1 MNEDRNYEGLTRDN
15 EMRSALQLRSSFCFN
30 IRRSLTASLCFFLI
44 GLLAAAPDAKAY
56 SFLTHEQLIDLT
68 WKSSIAPLLLSRYPN
83 LTPSQLLEAHAY
95 AYGGCAIQDLGY
107 YPFGDAFF
115 SDLTHYVRSG
125 DFISALF
132 RDAKNANE
140 LAFAIGA
147 LSHYVGDSVGHPLA
161 TNRAVPIEFPGLH
174 KKYGASVSYEQAQ
187 HPHVQTE
194 FAFDINEIA
203 NHRFAPS
210 AYLRHIGL
218 AVPTQLL
225 ALAYYQT
232 YGLGTNYNSGRHRP
246 TLRGYRFAVRSFLPR
261 VAYAETTLHRKGFP
275 ADTPGPDLD
284 LFKQQLKQADFEN
297 GWDKYRKKAGIG
309 TYSLAALIV
318 ILPKVGPLKLL
329 AIKGPTSSTEEDYIR
344 SVNQAVI
351 QMRSLLSRFG
361 TDQILA
367 NRDLDTGA
375 KVRPGG
381 YRLTDETYAKLLR
394 EVTHN
399 DGQPLPPELKQD
411 ILEYYSD
418 PAAPIS
424 TKRHPKRWDEVQAEL
439 ELLEAAATTQKA
451 PSLPDQPDLPPG
463 ASEPAQKVPTE

>member
-1 MNEDRNYEGLTRDN
+1 MLVLTLIAPARD
-15 EMRSALQLRSSFCFN
+15 A
-30 IRRSLTASLCFFLI
+30 
-44 GLLAAAPDAKAY
+44 DAY

-83 LTPSQLLEAHAY
+83 LTPAQLLEAHAY

-107 YPFGDAFF
+107 YPFGDPFF

-125 DFISALF
+125 DFITALF
-132 RDAKNANE
+132 RDAKNADE

-147 LSHYVGDSVGHPLA
+147 LSHYVGDTVGHPLA
-161 TNRAVPIEFPGLH
+161 TNRAVPIEFPSLQ
-174 KKYGASVSYEQAQ
+174 KKYGPVVSYEQGQ

-218 AVPTQLL
+218 AVPTQQL

-261 VAYAETTLHRKGFP
+261 VAYAETVLHRKGFP
-275 ADTPGPDLD
+275 PDTPGPDLD

-297 GWDKYRKKAGIG
+297 GWEQYRKKPSIG
-309 TYSLAALIV
+309 TYSLAAFIF

-329 AIKGPTSSTEEDYIR
+329 AIKGPTPQTEDDYIR
-344 SVNQAVI
+344 SVNEAVV
-351 QMRSLLSRFG
+351 QMRRLLARFSS
-361 TDQILA
+361 DQTLP

-381 YRLTDETYAKLLR
+381 YRLTDETYAELLR
-394 EVTHN
+394 EITHN
-399 DGQPLPPELKQD
+399 DGQPLPPGLKQD
-411 ILEYYSD
+411 ILEYYVN
-418 PAAPIS
+418 PNAPII
-424 TKRHPKRWDEVQAEL
+424 TKRNRKRWTEVQAEL
-439 ELLEAAATTQKA
+439 KLLQAADTTAKPPA
-451 PSLPDQPDLPPG
+451 LPNQLNLIP
-463 ASEPAQKVPTE
+463 